1 MSKEIERKW
10 LLKGGDFSFPDEAN
24 VIREQLW
31 QYYLEIIVDSDNHI
45 ISETRIRYKA
55 GSNNGKLTYK
65 VGNGLDFPL

>member
-31 QYYLEIIVDSDNHI
+31 QYYLEIIVDSDNRI
-45 ISETRIRYKA
+45 MDLKGLNLKISFFLLESLLLK
-55 GSNNGKLTYK
+55 
-65 VGNGLDFPL
+65 